1 MTKERLHIKG
11 TSCLLPHHSAII
23 WLMYIFT
30 VSHLRLELK
39 KNPGSVYH
47 DINSPANQIWCVCRG
62 WRVQISGSNHCSS
75 GPAVP
80 TKVDVLLSKLNH
92 FFFFVIAV
100 RDMISYPSFHTCIFV
115 SAPTHLP
122 FQNHHWIHWER
133 RAVRQAENRSSR
145 DSLLRRPLM
154 WSICHDFTWW
164 MKTSMNP
171 CCRHYSVCRA
181 ATLRLHDVITIS
193 VNGDAEASGGH
204 LWNTEEFMSDLTR
217 TAMSSEDK
225 PAASL

>member
-47 DINSPANQIWCVCRG
+47 DINSPPNQIWCVCRG

-92 FFFFVIAV
+92 FFLLSSRSGTWFHIPPSTLAS
-100 RDMISYPSFHTCIFV
+100 SYLLPHTCHFKTITESIGNDEPCDRQKIDRLV
-115 SAPTHLP
+115 ILCWDDPSCGASATT
-122 FQNHHWIHWER
+122 
-133 RAVRQAENRSSR
+133 S
-145 DSLLRRPLM
+145 
-154 WSICHDFTWW
+154 HDEW
-164 MKTSMNP
+164 
-171 CCRHYSVCRA
+171 
-181 ATLRLHDVITIS
+181 
-193 VNGDAEASGGH
+193 
-204 LWNTEEFMSDLTR
+204 
-217 TAMSSEDK
+217 K
-225 PAASL
+225 PAWIPVVVIILYAGRRRSDSTTL